1 MTTQLQDHK
10 LIALVQWP
18 KPRFRITR
26 HRLTHPEDIL
36 KFISRAALA
45 AVLSISLH
53 AAAAAPVRIV
63 VTENFYG
70 DIARQIG
77 GSHVQVTSILNN
89 PYQDPHLF
97 EASPRVGRSLTHAN
111 IVVYNGADYDPWMG
125 KLLSAS
131 KASGRQTIVAGQL
144 AHKQS
149 GDNPHLWYD
158 PSVMPLVAK
167 QLAASLEN
175 SDPSHAADYAKNLQ
189 DFLAALDPVDARI
202 KSKYAGT
209 PVTATEPVFGY
220 MAQALGFDMRNERFQ
235 LSVMNDTEP
244 SASDTAAFE
253 SDLKNHKV
261 KLFIYNSQASNG
273 AAKRMLERAKQS
285 GIPVLS
291 VTETASAGKSFQRWM
306 LDELA
311 AVEKA
316 LPH

>member
-1 MTTQLQDHK
+1 MN
-10 LIALVQWP
+10 
-18 KPRFRITR
+18 
-26 HRLTHPEDIL
+26 
-36 KFISRAALA
+36 FISRAALA
-45 AVLSISLH
+45 AALSISLH

-63 VTENFYG
+63 AAENFYG
-70 DIARQIG
+70 DVARQIG

-89 PYQDPHLF
+89 PDQDPHLF
-97 EASPRVGRSLTHAN
+97 EASPSVGRALTHAN
-111 IVVYNGADYDPWMG
+111 IVVYNGSDYDPWMD

-131 KASGRQTIVAGQL
+131 KASGRQAIVAGQL

-175 SDPSHAADYAKNLQ
+175 NDPSHAADYAKNLQ
-189 DFLAALDPVDARI
+189 NFLAALDPVDARI
-202 KSKYAGT
+202 KAIKAKYAGT

-261 KLFIYNSQASNG
+261 KLFIYNSQTSDG
-273 AAKRMLERAKQS
+273 AAKRMLELAKQS
-285 GIPVLS
+285 GIPVLG
-291 VTETASAGKSFQRWM
+291 VTETAPAGKSFQRWM

-316 LPH
+316 LAH